1 MPQVQAQTAAALGFP
16 LLANMFYYG
25 KEFGSKKQKLG
36 GLGDLVDEDY
46 RGLSVTAAGAEPWQ
60 FAEQLADTPKPDENS
75 ADELIQKLTAGDSS
89 ATTLDELMNIIGR
102 A

>member
-36 GLGDLVDEDY
+36 ERGDLVDEDY

-75 ADELIQKLTAGDSS
+75 VDELIQKLTAGDSS